1 MAADTVGVTDY
12 WAALMRQGVVNELV
26 LRCLDRHRAELE
38 SRYPAFGPFGAEFEV
53 TPEIWNK
60 LAEMAAECGI
70 VPRDGEAE
78 ASAPLLAMQ
87 IKASIAERL
96 FPREGFYRVMNEAP
110 HSMFRRAVELLQAW
124 PEEGA
129 PLLGAGA

>member
-1 MAADTVGVTDY
+1 
-12 WAALMRQGVVNELV
+12 
-26 LRCLDRHRAELE
+26 
-38 SRYPAFGPFGAEFEV
+38 
-53 TPEIWNK
+53 
-60 LAEMAAECGI
+60 MAAERGI